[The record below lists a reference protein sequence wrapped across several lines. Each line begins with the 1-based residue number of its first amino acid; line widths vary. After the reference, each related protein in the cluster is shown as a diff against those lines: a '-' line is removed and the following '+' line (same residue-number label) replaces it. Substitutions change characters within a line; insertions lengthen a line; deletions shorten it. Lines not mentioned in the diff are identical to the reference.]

1 MCRKNHVFT
10 VAMIFLIAAI
20 SGVSWSAD
28 KYNWKLESTNDGFTT
43 YLSEV
48 PGKEYIASKCTGVI
62 PAGMDVIA
70 VVLRDI
76 PNYPKWMYNCV
87 ATKVLKVV
95 NDKNDDFIFWLH
107 QHVPL
112 LTDRDMVL
120 KSHVVNNY
128 KRGRSDIL
136 ARSTNEMNYE
146 GKKGLVRM
154 PSFFSEFLL
163 EWVDK
168 DHTRV
173 TFMIDPDLGKGL
185 PTGISNSIIKKT
197 PYNSLEGLAKMAKQ
211 QNYIEEAKT
220 SKYRKMIDDGIKKGY
235 IK

>member
-1 MCRKNHVFT
+1 MFKKGHVYAI
-10 VAMIFLIAAI
+10 VMIIFIAAMS
-20 SGVSWSAD
+20 SGSWSAD
-28 KYNWKLESTNDGFTT
+28 KYKWKLEGTSDGIQT
-43 YLSEV
+43 YTSEV
-48 PGKEYIASKCTGVI
+48 PGKEYIAAKCIGVI
-62 PAGMDVIA
+62 PAGMDVIG

-76 PNYPKWMYNCV
+76 ANYPQWMYDCS

-95 NDKNDDFIFWLH
+95 NDQADTFIFWFH

-112 LTDRDMVL
+112 LTDRDMIL
-120 KSHVVNNY
+120 KSYVVNNY
-128 KRGRSDIL
+128 PKGWSDIR
-136 ARSTNEMNYE
+136 ASSSNEMNYE

-154 PSFFSEFLL
+154 PSFYSQFLM

-185 PTGISNSIIKKT
+185 PTGMSNSTIRKS
-197 PYNSLEGLAKMAKQ
+197 PYKSLQGLAKMVKLQ
-211 QNYIEEAKT
+211 KYIDEAKT
-220 SKYRKMIDDGIKKGY
+220 SKYKKMIDDALKKNY

>member
-28 KYNWKLESTNDGFTT
+28 KYNWKLESSRDGFTT
-43 YLSEV
+43 YISEV
-48 PGKEYIASKCTGVI
+48 PGKEYIASKCIGVI
-62 PAGMDVIA
+62 PAGMDVIE
-70 VVLRDI
+70 VVLRDV

-95 NDKNDDFIFWLH
+95 SDKNDVFIFWLH

-185 PTGISNSIIKKT
+185 PTGMSNSIIKKT